1 MLYTNSIDIDVNRCL
16 CIHSISQPL
25 WDPLEEDWEKDLPL
39 GKISLIKSKHF
50 TKIIVKLVDITLQS
64 LLYQRQI
71 IPEPVLTLSKGDSYI
86 SQQFR
91 SVYEKVAQI
100 LQKTFRSPNAKLI
113 SEFIILLGSAPYSPK
128 EIYRIKC
135 RNDEHEIEKISILEN
150 NGEKKEEVN
159 CCEEL
164 SAKEKRLIFSAI
176 ALSKTAVEHFEN
188 CPIPGKTDKVFM
200 FIKTTD
206 KLQTWAE
213 GLNEDLSFKLPEN
226 IPRKRQ
232 IRQLRIK
239 GIFELF

>member
-1 MLYTNSIDIDVNRCL
+1 MICTNSIDIDVNRCL
-16 CIHSISQPL
+16 CIHSTSQ
-25 WDPLEEDWEKDLPL
+25 
-39 GKISLIKSKHF
+39 
-50 TKIIVKLVDITLQS
+50 LVDISLQS

-71 IPEPVLTLSKGDSYI
+71 IPEPVSTLSKGDSHI

-91 SVYEKVAQI
+91 RVYEKVAQI
-100 LQKTFRSPNAKLI
+100 LQKTFRSPNDKLI

-135 RNDEHEIEKISILEN
+135 RNNDEHEIEEEINIQEN
-150 NGEKKEEVN
+150 KEGQKGEVK

-188 CPIPGKTDKVFM
+188 CPAPGRTDKVFM
-200 FIKTTD
+200 FIKATD

-239 GIFELF
+239 VKSPSSKS

>member
-1 MLYTNSIDIDVNRCL
+1 
-16 CIHSISQPL
+16 
-25 WDPLEEDWEKDLPL
+25 
-39 GKISLIKSKHF
+39 
-50 TKIIVKLVDITLQS
+50 LQS

-91 SVYEKVAQI
+91 SVYEKVFLKIILNKILRNLKVAQI

-135 RNDEHEIEKISILEN
+135 KNDEHEIEKISIQEN

-164 SAKEKRLIFSAI
+164 SAK
-176 ALSKTAVEHFEN
+176 
-188 CPIPGKTDKVFM
+188 
-200 FIKTTD
+200 
-206 KLQTWAE
+206 
-213 GLNEDLSFKLPEN
+213 
-226 IPRKRQ
+226 
-232 IRQLRIK
+232 
-239 GIFELF
+239 FELFVIKLKMY

>member
-16 CIHSISQPL
+16 CIHSISQ
-25 WDPLEEDWEKDLPL
+25 
-39 GKISLIKSKHF
+39 
-50 TKIIVKLVDITLQS
+50 LVDITLQS

-135 RNDEHEIEKISILEN
+135 RNDEHEIEKISIHEN

-176 ALSKTAVEHFEN
+176 ALSKTAVEHFEI

-213 GLNEDLSFKLPEN
+213 GLNEDL
-226 IPRKRQ
+226 RKRQ

-239 GIFELF
+239 VKSPYNKEIKENEKEEIDENLISYWYRIEPFFTNLS

>member
-1 MLYTNSIDIDVNRCL
+1 MLYTNSIDIDVNRGL
-16 CIHSISQPL
+16 CIHSISQ
-25 WDPLEEDWEKDLPL
+25 
-39 GKISLIKSKHF
+39 
-50 TKIIVKLVDITLQS
+50 LVDITLQS

-91 SVYEKVAQI
+91 NVYEKVTQI

-135 RNDEHEIEKISILEN
+135 RNDEHEIEKIDIQEN

-206 KLQTWAE
+206 KLQTWAD

-239 GIFELF
+239 VKSPYNKEIKENEKEEIDENLISYWYRIEPFFTNLS